1 MRPSTSRRREA
12 GCPSARGRC
21 SSGGPARDLRSGRG
35 RGATTPSEIPAAGW
49 KDILYRLYHEIGDDR
64 VLAVAAG
71 VTFYGL
77 LALVPA
83 LAALV
88 SLYGLFADASQIEH
102 LDVLTGF
109 VPQDVLSIISDQV
122 KRIAGQGGQTLGL
135 TFFASLAL
143 SLWSAN
149 AGVKATFDAL
159 NIVNDE
165 EEKRG
170 FSSST
175 RSR

>member
-1 MRPSTSRRREA
+1 M
-12 GCPSARGRC
+12 
-21 SSGGPARDLRSGRG
+21 
-35 RGATTPSEIPAAGW
+35 
-49 KDILYRLYHEIGDDR
+49 
-64 VLAVAAG
+64 
-71 VTFYGL
+71 
-77 LALVPA
+77 
-83 LAALV
+83 
-88 SLYGLFADASQIEH
+88 
-102 LDVLTGF
+102 LTGF

-170 FSSST
+170 FLKLNAQSLTFTLGCSSSCCWPWR
-175 RSR
+175 RSWWCRSCSALSALPEARLGCSRS